1 MSKKILINL
10 IGLSHHNVGNG
21 LHTYESCYENL
32 FKNLVNPLKLQGYKV
47 DFYLQTYNT
56 DRENDIKKVYNPIRA
71 EFIPIQDKYKTY
83 IQSVSTLKEMDYD
96 FYIVTRFDLWI
107 GVPIELNFNKFNF
120 LFKNPDSWRKNSTT
134 DTFYAFPKEMLEGF
148 VKGIKDYIDN
158 KNKEG
163 YHGFLHLLYN
173 DLKNY
178 INPSRYHY
186 IDEEKSEIAHSKKY
200 TLSRRLKKLLSKKVL
215 I

>member
-71 EFIPIQDKYKTY
+71 EFIPIQDKYKT
-83 IQSVSTLKEMDYD
+83 
-96 FYIVTRFDLWI
+96 
-107 GVPIELNFNKFNF
+107 
-120 LFKNPDSWRKNSTT
+120 
-134 DTFYAFPKEMLEGF
+134 
-148 VKGIKDYIDN
+148 
-158 KNKEG
+158 
-163 YHGFLHLLYN
+163 
-173 DLKNY
+173 
-178 INPSRYHY
+178 
-186 IDEEKSEIAHSKKY
+186 
-200 TLSRRLKKLLSKKVL
+200 
-215 I
+215 

>member
-134 DTFYAFPKEMLEGF
+134 DTFYAFPK
-148 VKGIKDYIDN
+148 
-158 KNKEG
+158 
-163 YHGFLHLLYN
+163 
-173 DLKNY
+173 
-178 INPSRYHY
+178 
-186 IDEEKSEIAHSKKY
+186 
-200 TLSRRLKKLLSKKVL
+200 
-215 I
+215 